1 MHLAG
6 ETQAALE
13 EWARGRGARPGSAR
27 VLARG
32 LLLEF
37 SGRPVEAPPAAVLLA
52 QARAE
57 FQTQLPRA
65 EAVADPEGTVR
76 FAVKLDDGV
85 IVETVAIHQP
95 ATALRARERWTLCVS
110 SQAGCARGC
119 VFCET
124 GRLGLVRNLSAAEIV
139 SQYAIAARH
148 LGQRPRNV
156 VFMGM
161 GEPLDNLEE
170 VLRAIEV
177 LREPAGFAVPERR
190 ITVSTVG
197 IVPKLDELYA
207 RTRAQVAVSLHAVD
221 PQARLALLPVAR
233 KWPLEEL
240 RRAIAR
246 APRTVLLQW
255 TLIAGVNDGDA
266 DADGLARFA
275 QGLDVRVNLIPL
287 NPGPVP
293 GQRAPPLDRCRAFQ
307 KRLADQGVRTLLRM
321 PHGQEIGGACGQLAG
336 ARSSGS
342 AHLRRPRL
350 TGRSQW
356 PRLRAMKRWQKILA
370 IAVAVV
376 IAAVFALSLV
386 LDSILT
392 SKAHEQAQK
401 LSQEWGRPVQ
411 IGSVA
416 TKLLTG
422 LGVRVSEVQIG
433 AAQGEDLPLVNLKG
447 VEVKLALLKAAFSG
461 GKDVE
466 IHSAEIQGLT
476 VNIERFADGTTNL
489 QHLQEKLAG
498 QPAKKEEQ
506 PAKQTDLSFLRVDH
520 LALVDGKITFV
531 DKSNK
536 SPNDLAIQ
544 HLDLTV
550 NDLRAG
556 KPLEIVL
563 KAAVLTDKQNLELR
577 VKAAPLPVTLT
588 PTPVSVVLR
597 IDPPIDLG
605 PLGPF
610 AGKELGLKGGTFDA
624 DFDAELGAAVPGG
637 SGPTTVKGTV
647 KLAALDL
654 KDAGKKLDV
663 TLDTDVRGDAE
674 KGDLQIDKLKLDI
687 GPAGLSGQGRA
698 SGLKTPSPRIE
709 GLEIVSHDLDLSSL
723 AAYYPPLKKM
733 LAPNVVAGPIGL
745 RLSGTG
751 SQAAQ
756 ALELKVD
763 LTPVHLVVPGQL
775 AKAAG
780 AAMTITAQVK
790 GAAASG
796 GPIRFDAHFDLGGV
810 DLRPGKSVD
819 KAPGQRLDLALDGTR
834 SANKSS
840 TDPEQKI
847 ELANLKMHIL
857 DDELQG
863 TGWVEM
869 KGTGAKKTT
878 QFELQ
883 LLSSGLNL
891 DKMLIPSTTGEKE
904 EKPLD
909 PKAFAGLSGHA
920 SVKID
925 KLTMKKQT
933 VTDLVAD
940 VSMKE
945 DEIKV
950 NTAQLKAFGGSV
962 SAGGTE
968 LKLAHPKEPFHV
980 VTKLDNV
987 GIENLIALGTEHKL
1001 LAGKFNGTIDL
1012 KGGGQELKD
1021 LSRTLA
1027 GVLDGH
1033 LLDGVFYGKDL
1044 IASVSGPLSKALPF
1058 GLAGK
1063 EGQGGTT
1070 SLGKDLPFGV
1080 TIENGVARLKQP
1092 IKITTAQGDLSF
1104 SGGMRVDGQLDL
1116 PGTVSLAPS
1125 TIAAI
1130 TGGKV
1135 KPAQPIPVNLKLT
1148 GPAWSPTVTDLD
1160 LKPAVS
1166 QIVKEG
1172 GAALLG
1178 KALGVDTS
1186 QAQEAAQKKAADE
1199 ANKEKQK
1206 LQDEAA
1212 KKLRGLF
1219 GK

>member
-1 MHLAG
+1 
-6 ETQAALE
+6 
-13 EWARGRGARPGSAR
+13 
-27 VLARG
+27 
-32 LLLEF
+32 
-37 SGRPVEAPPAAVLLA
+37 
-52 QARAE
+52 
-57 FQTQLPRA
+57 
-65 EAVADPEGTVR
+65 
-76 FAVKLDDGV
+76 
-85 IVETVAIHQP
+85 
-95 ATALRARERWTLCVS
+95 
-110 SQAGCARGC
+110 
-119 VFCET
+119 
-124 GRLGLVRNLSAAEIV
+124 
-139 SQYAIAARH
+139 
-148 LGQRPRNV
+148 
-156 VFMGM
+156 
-161 GEPLDNLEE
+161 
-170 VLRAIEV
+170 
-177 LREPAGFAVPERR
+177 
-190 ITVSTVG
+190 
-197 IVPKLDELYA
+197 
-207 RTRAQVAVSLHAVD
+207 
-221 PQARLALLPVAR
+221 
-233 KWPLEEL
+233 
-240 RRAIAR
+240 
-246 APRTVLLQW
+246 
-255 TLIAGVNDGDA
+255 
-266 DADGLARFA
+266 
-275 QGLDVRVNLIPL
+275 
-287 NPGPVP
+287 
-293 GQRAPPLDRCRAFQ
+293 
-307 KRLADQGVRTLLRM
+307 
-321 PHGQEIGGACGQLAG
+321 
-336 ARSSGS
+336 
-342 AHLRRPRL
+342 
-350 TGRSQW
+350 
-356 PRLRAMKRWQKILA
+356 MKRWQKILS
-370 IAVAVV
+370 IVVAVV
-376 IAAVFALSLV
+376 IVAVFALSLV

-416 TKLLTG
+416 TRLITG
-422 LGVRVSEVQIG
+422 LGVRVSDVQIG
-433 AAQGEDLPLVNLKG
+433 AAKGEDLPLVDLRR
-447 VEVKLALLKAAFSG
+447 VEVKVALLKAAFSG
-461 GKDVE
+461 GKEVE

-489 QHLQEKLAG
+489 QHLQGKLAE
-498 QPAKKEEQ
+498 QPKKEEPQQ
-506 PAKQTDLSFLRVDH
+506 PARQTDLSFLRVDH
-520 LALVDGKITFV
+520 AALVDGKIVFL
-531 DKSNK
+531 DKSTQGGK
-536 SPNDLAIQ
+536 ELAIQ

-550 NDLRAG
+550 NDLHAG

-563 KAAVLTDKQNLELR
+563 KAAVLTDKQNFELR

-588 PTPVSVVLR
+588 PTPVSLVLR

-610 AGKELGLKGGTFDA
+610 VGEELGLRGGTLDA

-647 KLAALDL
+647 KLAALDFR
-654 KDAGKKLDV
+654 DVGRKLDV
-663 TLDTDVRGDAE
+663 TLDTDVKGDAARGE
-674 KGDLQIDKLKLDI
+674 VQIDKFKLDI
-687 GPAGLSGQGRA
+687 GPAGFSGQGRA
-698 SGLKTPSPRIE
+698 SGLDTPTPRIE
-709 GLEIVSHDLDLSSL
+709 GLQIVSHDLDPEKL
-723 AAYYPPLKKM
+723 AAYYPPLRKM

-756 ALELKVD
+756 ALELQID
-763 LTPVHLVVPGQL
+763 LTPVRLIVPGQL

-780 AAMTITAQVK
+780 APMTIIAHVK

-796 GPIRFDAHFDLGGV
+796 GPIRFDTRLELAGV

-819 KAPGQRLDLALDGTR
+819 KAPGQRLDLALEGTR
-834 SANKSS
+834 AASKSS
-840 TDPEQKI
+840 SDPQQKI
-847 ELANLKMHIL
+847 ELANLKLHIL

-869 KGTGAKKTT
+869 KGAGAQKTT
-878 QFELQ
+878 KFELQ

-891 DKMLIPSTTGEKE
+891 DKMLIPSPTQEKD
-904 EKPLD
+904 EKPID

-933 VTDLVAD
+933 VNDIVAD

-980 VTKLDNV
+980 VTRLDNV
-987 GIENLIALGTEHKL
+987 GLENLVALGTEHKL
-1001 LAGKFNGTIDL
+1001 VAGKFNGTIDL
-1012 KGGGQELKD
+1012 KGGGQEVKD
-1021 LSRTLA
+1021 LAQTLA
-1027 GVLDGH
+1027 GFLDGHVLDGI
-1033 LLDGVFYGKDL
+1033 FYGKDL
-1044 IASVSGPLSKALPF
+1044 VASVSGPLSKALPF

-1063 EGQGGTT
+1063 QGQGGIT

-1080 TIENGVARLKQP
+1080 TLEKGVARLKQP
-1092 IKITTAQGDLSF
+1092 IKVATPQGDLSF

-1116 PGTVSLAPS
+1116 PGTVSLSPA

-1135 KPAQPIPVNLKLT
+1135 KPAQSIPVNLRLT

-1160 LKPAVS
+1160 LEAAVS

-1186 QAQEAAQKKAADE
+1186 QAQEAGQKKAAAVQQQAADA

-1206 LQDEAA
+1206 LQDEAS
-1212 KKLRGLF
+1212 KKLQGLF